1 MTTLYR
7 AIDLA
12 FWLLNL
18 AIILRVLFSWIRP
31 GPGNALVRLV
41 YQISEPI
48 MAPLQRYVP
57 SLGGLD
63 ITPMVALVL
72 LEMLRRLIVSILF
85 RV

>member
-7 AIDLA
+7 TVDLV

-31 GPGNALVRLV
+31 NPGNALVHLV
-41 YQISEPI
+41 YQITEPI

-72 LEMLRRLIVSILF
+72 LEMLRRLIVAILF
-85 RV
+85 GG

>member
-72 LEMLRRLIVSILF
+72 MEMLRRLIVSILF